1 MNLDGIRVR
10 IAKVSL
16 SNTRDVLG
24 DVGHEC
30 QGMIVW
36 RFVWQCACLQKDFL
50 ACALAQTLLVPWS
63 KNRPRECATFGIS
76 KHDKT
81 ETTFTD
87 RNSTSRRCTRDGN
100 DIIQKICLRRA
111 IESDEML
118 LRSIVSVRR
127 WMSGNFRPA

>member
-10 IAKVSL
+10 IAKVPL

-50 ACALAQTLLVPWS
+50 ACGFAQTLLVPWS
-63 KNRPRECATFGIS
+63 KDRPRECATFGIS
-76 KHDKT
+76 KHNKT
-81 ETTFTD
+81 ETTLT
-87 RNSTSRRCTRDGN
+87 NQNIASRRCTRGGN
-100 DIIQKICLRRA
+100 GNREKYG
-111 IESDEML
+111 
-118 LRSIVSVRR
+118 
-127 WMSGNFRPA
+127 SGARHRK